1 MEDASLTIL
10 ETGRLVLRKL
20 TPDDA
25 AFILDLL
32 NQPSFI
38 RFIGDKGVRTLEDA
52 RRYIQDGPAQSY
64 QRYGFGLYLVERKQ
78 DAIPM
83 GICGLLKRESL
94 EDFDLGFAF
103 LPAYWSQGYATEAAQ
118 AVLKAARDDAGL
130 LRIVAITSLETHAS
144 MKLLGKLGF
153 VFEGMMRLAEDEP
166 EVRLFGKTLM

>member
-78 DAIPM
+78 DAIPI

-103 LPAYWSQGYATEAAQ
+103 LPAYWSKGYAMEAAQ
-118 AVLKAARDDAGL
+118 AVLNAARNDGGL
-130 LRIVAITSLETHAS
+130 LRIVAITSVENHAS

-153 VFEGMMRLAEDEP
+153 AFEGMMRLAEDEP